1 MEWYHKFSYTWVGRC
16 DSLNLNQYSSV
27 YTNNQLLCSGGSY
40 TINGN
45 TYTSAGT
52 YTDVLTSVNGCDS
65 TVVTVITISAGV
77 SVSVTPSGPVTICD
91 GLTSTLSSSVTN
103 TNYTYQ
109 WSDAN
114 GVIVGATSTTYS
126 TTVSGTYTLTITS
139 PAGCTSTSNSVVVNV
154 ISVSTPTGLS
164 TSNIQLDRATMNWS
178 SVSNADHYD
187 VRIREQNTGSW
198 TLISNIPSTTRTKTG
213 LSSGTVYEWQG

>member
-1 MEWYHKFSYTWVGRC
+1 MVVG
-16 DSLNLNQYSSV
+16 DAAAIVS
-27 YTNNQLLCSGGSY
+27 NNPQSFCSGGSY

-45 TYTSAGT
+45 TYTSVGT

-65 TVVTVITISAGV
+65 TVITVITLSTGV
-77 SVSVTPSGPVTICD
+77 SVSVTPSGPVSICD

-103 TNYTYQ
+103 PNYTYQ

-154 ISVSTPTGLS
+154 ISVSTPSGLS
-164 TSNIQLDRATMNWS
+164 TTNIQLDR
-178 SVSNADHYD
+178 
-187 VRIREQNTGSW
+187 
-198 TLISNIPSTTRTKTG
+198 G
-213 LSSGTVYEWQG
+213 LR